1 MSSDSANRRIRDL
14 ELYNIDDRDEIAV
27 LKFLIKRAS
36 AEFKKP
42 GKTKVQLDK
51 IASEN
56 MDRRKK
62 LGMLINEVKYRNA
75 EIANLKDVSL

>member
-1 MSSDSANRRIRDL
+1 MPSDSAAKRIRDL
-14 ELYNIDDRDEIAV
+14 ELYNIDDKDEIAV

>member
-1 MSSDSANRRIRDL
+1 MPSDSAAKRIRDL
-14 ELYNIDDRDEIAV
+14 ELYNIDDKDEIAV
-27 LKFLIKRAS
+27 LKFLIKSSS

>member
-1 MSSDSANRRIRDL
+1 MSSNSAANRIRDL
-14 ELYNIDDRDEIAV
+14 ELYNIDDKDEIAV
-27 LKFLIKRAS
+27 LKFLIKKGS
-36 AEFKKP
+36 AEFKRP
-42 GKTKVQLDK
+42 GKTKAQLDM

-56 MDRRKK
+56 MNRRKK

>member
-1 MSSDSANRRIRDL
+1 MSSDSAHRIRQL
-14 ELYNIDDRDEIAV
+14 ESYNFNDTEEITI

-42 GKTKVQLDK
+42 GKTKAQLDK

>member
-1 MSSDSANRRIRDL
+1 MPSDLANRRIRDL
-14 ELYNIDDRDEIAV
+14 ELYNIDDKDEIAV